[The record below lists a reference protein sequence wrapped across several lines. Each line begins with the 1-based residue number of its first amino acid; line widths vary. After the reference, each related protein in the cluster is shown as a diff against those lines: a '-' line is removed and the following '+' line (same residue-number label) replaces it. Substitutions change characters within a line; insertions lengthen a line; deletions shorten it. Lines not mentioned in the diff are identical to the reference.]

1 MKKYRTELLKKANN
15 LITGNRAKDYGDARE
30 NHQRIANIWSVILG
44 YDIKPEQV
52 VACMIGVKLA
62 RLANTMKKE
71 DTWVDI
77 IGYGALGG
85 EFVKKKKR
93 KKQSK

>member
-77 IGYGALGG
+77 IWYGALGG